1 MVPAGTEG
9 FGRVLPSVLV
19 IILTR
24 LEAWAF
30 FVVSTFFVA
39 GTLEAREDA
48 YS

>member
-1 MVPAGTEG
+1 MVPAGIEDS
-9 FGRVLPSVLV
+9 GRVLPAVLV

-24 LEAWAF
+24 LETWVL